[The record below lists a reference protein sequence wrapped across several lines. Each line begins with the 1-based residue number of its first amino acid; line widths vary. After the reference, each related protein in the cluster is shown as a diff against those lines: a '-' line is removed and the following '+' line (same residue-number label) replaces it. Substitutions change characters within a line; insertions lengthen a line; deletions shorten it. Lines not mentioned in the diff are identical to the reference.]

1 MTMLMTI
8 TTNLADVRRQLA
20 GLERQVNFAS
30 SKALNDTAREVRKAI
45 PAGLRRILADT
56 TPVDAWGD
64 TRSQRLAHVFAFWRD
79 LAERIAPRGVAV
91 APCVSLASETRA
103 LDRAWQGRGA

>member
-1 MTMLMTI
+1 MSASLSIPSDLLDAFRRFQRDFDRVTAQWLVRGEETDDSIATM
-8 TTNLADVRRQLA
+8 R
-20 GLERQVNFAS
+20 
-30 SKALNDTAREVRKAI
+30 
-45 PAGLRRILADT
+45 AGLRRILADT

-64 TRSQRLAHVFAFWRD
+64 TRGQRLAQVFAFWRE

-91 APCVSLASETRA
+91 VPCASLAAETRA